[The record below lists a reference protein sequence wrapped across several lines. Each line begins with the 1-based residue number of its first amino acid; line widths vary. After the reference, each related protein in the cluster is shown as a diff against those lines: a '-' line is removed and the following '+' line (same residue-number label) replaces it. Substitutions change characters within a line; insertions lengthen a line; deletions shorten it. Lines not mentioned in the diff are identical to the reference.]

1 MKVYTARH
9 GQTSWNAEGRMQG
22 HIDIPLN
29 EVGAEQAEKLA
40 ERFKDVKIDK
50 IYASSLSRAYDT
62 AVAINKYHNVEI
74 VSDDALREVGYGEF
88 EGRLISEIGEQF
100 QALQKEGKP
109 MPGGEELET
118 FYTRV
123 HTSLDK
129 LTKENDGKTLLIVG
143 HAGTVRAAIAYYLEL
158 PLNTVFSSFGIGNT
172 AVHCFERSEGLD
184 RFCMSIENDS
194 SHLYD

>member
-29 EVGAEQAEKLA
+29 EVGMDQADKLA
-40 ERFKDVKIDK
+40 ERFKDIKIDK
-50 IYASSLSRAYDT
+50 IYSSSLSRAYDT
-62 AVAINKYHNVEI
+62 AKAINKYHNVEI
-74 VSDDALREVGYGEF
+74 VQDDALREVSYGDF

-109 MPGGEELET
+109 MPGGEEAET
-118 FYTRV
+118 FLKRV
-123 HTSLDK
+123 HISLDK

-143 HAGTVRAAIAYYLEL
+143 HAGTVRAAICYYLEL
-158 PLNTVFSSFGIGNT
+158 PLGAFSSFGIGNT
-172 AVHCFERSEGLD
+172 AVHCFERSDGLE